1 MIYVLYKNEHKGK
14 GSEWGYAM
22 ISVIGLLKSI
32 WDVAIKQYVWNSLAW

>member
-32 WDVAIKQYVWNSLAW
+32 